1 MKYLYFGAGILAV
14 LLAACIFSTF
24 LISGCTAKTLES
36 LEQALSA
43 FDGGNFPAAAEHA
56 DRAKSEW
63 ERHSNLLSA
72 MLSHEELDEIES
84 VFSAL
89 ESYGK
94 TETGDEFRSSCA
106 ELALR
111 LRHIRQMDVPFYY
124 NFLVYSIGT

>member
-1 MKYLYFGAGILAV
+1 
-14 LLAACIFSTF
+14 
-24 LISGCTAKTLES
+24 
-36 LEQALSA
+36 
-43 FDGGNFPAAAEHA
+43 
-56 DRAKSEW
+56 
-63 ERHSNLLSA
+63 